1 MESTIK
7 VNGTT
12 FCSSCYSE
20 ASKDA
25 RGNEELGFLLYDSL
39 HYELRHKEGN

>member
-25 RGNEELGFLLYDSL
+25 RGNEELGFLLYEAL
-39 HYELRHKEGN
+39 HYELRHEGGK